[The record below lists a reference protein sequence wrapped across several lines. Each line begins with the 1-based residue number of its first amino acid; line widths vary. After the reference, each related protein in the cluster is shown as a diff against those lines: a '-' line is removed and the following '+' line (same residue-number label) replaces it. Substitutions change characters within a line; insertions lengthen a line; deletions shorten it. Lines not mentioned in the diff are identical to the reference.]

1 METKKE
7 TSSGKSTYVIAEN
20 PKKDEKKNRKHSL
33 CMIIDGVRKYT
44 GEKVELTD
52 EQVKRYGKDN
62 FKKLK

>member
-1 METKKE
+1 METEKKVI
-7 TSSGKSTYVIAEN
+7 GKSTYVIAEN

>member
-33 CMIIDGVRKYT
+33 CMIIGGVRKYT
-44 GEKVELTD
+44 GEEVELTD
-52 EQVKRYGKDN
+52 LELKRYGKEN
-62 FKKLK
+62 FKKT

>member
-20 PKKDEKKNRKHSL
+20 PKKDEIKNRKHSL
-33 CMIIDGVRKYT
+33 CMVIDGVRKYT

-52 EQVKRYGKDN
+52 LELKRYGKEN
-62 FKKLK
+62 FKKT

>member
-33 CMIIDGVRKYT
+33 CMIIGGVRKYT

-52 EQVKRYGKDN
+52 LELKRYGKEN
-62 FKKLK
+62 FKKT